1 MNNENNL
8 ILDNISDLCE
18 NIREYNNIPIKKL
31 NIQSDKESKII
42 NNKNTF
48 GKRNINKIIYI

>member
-18 NIREYNNIPIKKL
+18 NIREYNSSPIKK
-31 NIQSDKESKII
+31 NISI
-42 NNKNTF
+42 
-48 GKRNINKIIYI
+48 

>member
-18 NIREYNNIPIKKL
+18 NIREYNNSPIKK
-31 NIQSDKESKII
+31 NISI
-42 NNKNTF
+42 
-48 GKRNINKIIYI
+48 